1 VVIQKYEAPAAR
13 PMPPKPVA
21 PPLAEAAPAARGSY
35 VATAPRPSPAP
46 PSAQE
51 VSAVAVVPAKL
62 RQRVRAAAG
71 GRALDVQVMTAP
83 DQSVHVRVRVA
94 SYDAQAQLASRILQL
109 PELRAPNVHLEFEV
123 AP

>member
-1 VVIQKYEAPAAR
+1 
-13 PMPPKPVA
+13 M
-21 PPLAEAAPAARGSY
+21 
-35 VATAPRPSPAP
+35 
-46 PSAQE
+46 
-51 VSAVAVVPAKL
+51 VPAKL

-71 GRALDVQVMTAP
+71 GRALDVQVVTAP